1 MSAPPTSEKNQK
13 TLAGFFEKRKAQ
25 SSEDGAEMC
34 DDDAARE
41 EGGNQKEE
49 QTTTTTTEN
58 NSPTQ
63 QKENIE
69 GAAKKRKLVR
79 KSEVLYA
86 NAKTSSSAEQTKLDN
101 AKNLELQQQDKQ
113 PKTSEGLQHTK
124 EKEDDEKEPK
134 KNVNVANLNDEND
147 EEYKASRESDDEEE
161 EEEDDD
167 DEIED
172 IEGPLSTSVQ
182 NKAKKTKSKNGKEKS
197 EAGVGALQVELAQKY
212 ISESSESIPTWKENT
227 ATPFGIVADTFE
239 NIAETT
245 KRLEITNLLT
255 NTFRSIIRGGLS
267 DDLLA
272 AVYLASNTIAPQHQG
287 IDLGI
292 GDATLIKCLAEAT
305 GRKEANI
312 KADYREAGDLGSVA
326 MASRSTQRTMFQ
338 PAPLTVKG
346 VLQEFRVIATTAGT
360 NSVDQKKGRIKKLLV
375 AAKGSEAGYIVRAL
389 QGKLRIG
396 LAQQTVNA
404 ALTHAIVLEAN
415 KTASLKLDANA
426 LADELLK
433 AVDIVKLVFS
443 ECPSYDLVVPALLDV
458 GIDGLQEKCQF
469 KPGAPVKPMLA
480 KPTTGVAEV
489 LNRFSDV
496 EFTCE
501 YKYDG
506 ERAQVHL
513 LEDGSIKIFSRNQED
528 NTPKFPDI
536 VSKFKNYLNNVD
548 GKITSVVIDCEAVAY
563 DREQDKILPFQILST
578 RGKKN
583 IKIEDVKVQVA
594 LYAFD
599 CLYLNGKSLL
609 REPMSV
615 RRRALYNSFSET
627 KGEFLFATAKTSKDV
642 EELQVFLDE
651 SIAANTEGLIVKT
664 MDATYEP
671 SKRSLNWLKL
681 KKDYMEGCG
690 DSLDLVPIGAWHGR
704 GKRTGVYGAFLLACY
719 DEDGEEFQTI
729 CKIGTGFSE
738 VDLETLS
745 KALEPH
751 LIEAPRS
758 YYKYPEGMAP
768 DLWFD
773 AKLVWE
779 VKAADLSISPT
790 HKAAMG
796 LVDPNKGIALRFPRF
811 LRSREDKEP
820 EMATN
825 AHQVADFYNAQA
837 NKQTFEKE

>member
-1 MSAPPTSEKNQK
+1 MK
-13 TLAGFFEKRKAQ
+13 
-25 SSEDGAEMC
+25 
-34 DDDAARE
+34 
-41 EGGNQKEE
+41 
-49 QTTTTTTEN
+49 
-58 NSPTQ
+58 
-63 QKENIE
+63 
-69 GAAKKRKLVR
+69 V
-79 KSEVLYA
+79 EV
-86 NAKTSSSAEQTKLDN
+86 T
-101 AKNLELQQQDKQ
+101 
-113 PKTSEGLQHTK
+113 
-124 EKEDDEKEPK
+124 
-134 KNVNVANLNDEND
+134 
-147 EEYKASRESDDEEE
+147 
-161 EEEDDD
+161 
-167 DEIED
+167 
-172 IEGPLSTSVQ
+172 
-182 NKAKKTKSKNGKEKS
+182 
-197 EAGVGALQVELAQKY
+197 
-212 ISESSESIPTWKENT
+212 
-227 ATPFGIVADTFE
+227 
-239 NIAETT
+239 
-245 KRLEITNLLT
+245 
-255 NTFRSIIRGGLS
+255 
-267 DDLLA
+267 
-272 AVYLASNTIAPQHQG
+272 
-287 IDLGI
+287 
-292 GDATLIKCLAEAT
+292 
-305 GRKEANI
+305 
-312 KADYREAGDLGSVA
+312 
-326 MASRSTQRTMFQ
+326 
-338 PAPLTVKG
+338 
-346 VLQEFRVIATTAGT
+346 
-360 NSVDQKKGRIKKLLV
+360 
-375 AAKGSEAGYIVRAL
+375 
-389 QGKLRIG
+389 
-396 LAQQTVNA
+396 
-404 ALTHAIVLEAN
+404 
-415 KTASLKLDANA
+415 
-426 LADELLK
+426 
-433 AVDIVKLVFS
+433 
-443 ECPSYDLVVPALLDV
+443 
-458 GIDGLQEKCQF
+458 
-469 KPGAPVKPMLA
+469 
-480 KPTTGVAEV
+480 
-489 LNRFSDV
+489 
-496 EFTCE
+496 
-501 YKYDG
+501 
-506 ERAQVHL
+506 
-513 LEDGSIKIFSRNQED
+513 
-528 NTPKFPDI
+528 
-536 VSKFKNYLNNVD
+536 
-548 GKITSVVIDCEAVAY
+548 
-563 DREQDKILPFQILST
+563 
-578 RGKKN
+578 
-583 IKIEDVKVQVA
+583 

-751 LIEAPRS
+751 LIEAPRP